1 MEAVKE
7 EKRYVQWDHGPGESM
22 LQEFMLQGVSRG
34 FLNVVWRS
42 LSRGGTLV
50 AAAAVIGAVSPVF
63 ADTVQARCDVYP
75 KGEDRAKSSG
85 LCTFSQR
92 QGFVGIEL
100 KNGKRFD
107 LSPNEQQADAYTDQN
122 GRPVTRE
129 LLEGNRGQVYR
140 FKEKSI
146 FVYWDTA
153 PYTP

>member
-1 MEAVKE
+1 MLKSWLRGTTLACAMAVC
-7 EKRYVQWDHGPGESM
+7 GT
-22 LQEFMLQGVSRG
+22 
-34 FLNVVWRS
+34 VVPA
-42 LSRGGTLV
+42 L
-50 AAAAVIGAVSPVF
+50 

-85 LCTFSQR
+85 LCSFSQR

-100 KNGKRFD
+100 KNGKRYD
-107 LSPNEQQADAYTDQN
+107 LSPNAQQPDGYTDRN
-122 GRPVTRE
+122 GRAVTRE